1 MKTRQWE
8 EIRLW
13 GCFTLQKSECIC
25 RAYPGKTAGSMR
37 QIQTQR
43 FLLHQELKH
52 NIFWS
57 GVFQFL
63 GKMCD
68 LLLCLYKTKSY
79 LLTPSCFCWSQR
91 TSSFHYN
98 QCFLEASLH
107 SFPTSNNS
115 WYVVQCKKHIIIYIN
130 VTKKNVLITAYFVT
144 KWKYV
149 SFGKKKINVW
159 LLK

>member
-107 SFPTSNNS
+107 SFPTSNIADMLYSVKSISLYILMWQRKMCLLQLILLLSGNMFHL
-115 WYVVQCKKHIIIYIN
+115 VRKK
-130 VTKKNVLITAYFVT
+130 LMC
-144 KWKYV
+144 
-149 SFGKKKINVW
+149 GC
-159 LLK
+159 